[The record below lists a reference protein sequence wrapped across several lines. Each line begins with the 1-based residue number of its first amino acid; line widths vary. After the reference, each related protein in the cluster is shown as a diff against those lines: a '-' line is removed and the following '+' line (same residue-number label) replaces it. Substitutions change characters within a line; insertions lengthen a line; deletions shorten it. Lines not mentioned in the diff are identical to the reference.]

1 MMIGKVQTDV
11 IRSSVTTEQ
20 PPEQTA
26 QVSERPQ
33 QETISSAVQQSKLA
47 NSRKGESAFTTSM
60 QRAVL
65 DAALNVGSK
74 PAPESET
81 TPPIGATPPDER
93 LTVIGYGNLKLNDNG
108 PQVERLQDDLNIWRK
123 NNGLPPIAK
132 SGTFTT
138 ETQDAVKEF
147 QRATNLKETGE
158 VESNTGLR
166 LGLEMNSEFQE
177 LNGSVK
183 EKISGAYSALQ
194 NDPKGR
200 DNLLNLIEQ
209 KPFLYLVGSE
219 AQEAAING
227 LMVNPGNKNVAES
240 IKHYLTDAA
249 ILENDPNYDN
259 LTQEIKE
266 KAMNTMFYRIALGGG
281 VGSDGRHNVISGLVT
296 DPSFGRRTLEEQRQ
310 LLDIVTQN
318 EDGPIGINSTAAHL
332 KSLMNYSSFQNLSA
346 EMQTQVIDIMQ
357 NNVAIANHTGNWPK
371 KDTVDNMRDL
381 LTSPKFINAS
391 EEEKRQMIERERQK
405 VFFGD
410 N

>member
-1 MMIGKVQTDV
+1 MIGKLQTDV
-11 IRSSVTTEQ
+11 TRSLITEGQ
-20 PPEQTA
+20 PQPEQTA

-33 QETISSAVQQSKLA
+33 TEANSNGVQQSQLA
-47 NSRKGESAFTTSM
+47 NARKGESLFSTTM

-65 DAALNVGSK
+65 DAALSVAPK
-74 PAPESET
+74 PEPATET
-81 TPPIGATPPDER
+81 TPPVGATPPDER
-93 LTVIGYGNLKLNDNG
+93 LTVIGYGNLKLNDEG
-108 PQVERLQDDLNIWRK
+108 PQVARLQDDLNIWRK
-123 NNGLPPIAK
+123 MNGLPPIAK

-147 QRATNLKETGE
+147 QRATHLKETGE

-227 LMVNPGNKNVAES
+227 LMVNPGNTNVADS

-266 KAMNTMFYRIALGGG
+266 KAMNTMFYRIALMGG
-281 VGSDGRHNVISGLVT
+281 VGADGRHNNISGLVA
-296 DPSFGRRTLEEQRQ
+296 DPSFGKRSLEEQRQ

-318 EDGPIGINSTAAHL
+318 DDGPIGMNSTAHNV
-332 KSLMNYSSFQNLSA
+332 KSMMNNSSFQNLSA
-346 EMQTQVIDIMQ
+346 ELQTQVIDIMQ
-357 NNVAIANHTGNWPK
+357 NNIAISSYSGNWPD
-371 KDTVDNMRDL
+371 KDTVQNMRDL
-381 LTSPKFINAS
+381 ITSPRFINAS
-391 EEEKRQMIERERQK
+391 EEEKKQMLERERKK
-405 VFFGD
+405 VFLGD